1 MANPGKPDDSSFQSM
16 LSPYLSGGSRSKQGM
31 IILLIV
37 ASLALYLAIE
47 MRGLTNLRNMM
58 MADIILKII
67 LFPFLYM
74 LYLAFKGEEPD
85 KET

>member
-1 MANPGKPDDSSFQSM
+1 MANSGKPDDSGFQSM

-47 MRGLTNLRNMM
+47 MMGLTNLRNMM
-58 MADIILKII
+58 MADFILKII

>member
-1 MANPGKPDDSSFQSM
+1 MANPGKPEDSNFQSM

-47 MRGLTNLRNMM
+47 IMGFTDLRNMM
-58 MADIILKII
+58 MADFIIKIM
-67 LFPFLYM
+67 LFPFMYM
-74 LYLAFKGEEPD
+74 LYLAYKEEEP
-85 KET
+85 EEEA